1 VSLTGSTA
9 PHPDDTIVAVSSAPG
24 PGARA
29 VVRVGGP
36 AARAVVAAV
45 FTPDSTA
52 VSQDAA
58 GRNHPSPSGGG
69 AGGGVDHA
77 NAAGAS
83 AGQPNPPGPPP
94 LRGKGGD
101 EAHALLGASSAITL
115 SQDAAGRNHPS
126 PSGGGV
132 DHADAAGTLAG
143 QPNPPGPPSLRGKG
157 GDAPTDWPGSIAGS
171 TAEAAPA
178 RHLAPGQLTLSGVHS
193 PVPADLYLFAGP
205 RSYTGQ
211 DVAELHT
218 VGSPPLVERLVS
230 DLLAAGARPARPG
243 EFTLRAFLA
252 GKLDLPRAEAVHAV
266 VAADT
271 DADLTAALG
280 QLAGGVTQPL
290 HAVRD
295 DLLNLLADL
304 EAALDFADEDI
315 TFVGKSDALLR
326 VTAALARL
334 ANLRRQL
341 DGRSVSGRAVR
352 VALAG
357 APNAGKSSLF
367 NALVGGAAA
376 LVSPDAGTTRDY
388 LTARLTLG
396 GVDVELIDTAGRAD
410 AADAI
415 DEQAQR
421 LGADAAARAD
431 VVVWCAEPGGAF
443 GSTAAGGEVVKVRTK
458 SDLTPEV
465 EPGVVAASV
474 VSPGGVDAL
483 RAVLAE
489 RVAALARPPLAPSQ
503 SRCRHHLDAC
513 AADLTAAHR
522 HLALD
527 DPPELAALAVRNAVG
542 QLGEMVGAVYTTDLL
557 DRIFARFCIGK

>member
-1 VSLTGSTA
+1 MSLTGSST

-36 AARAVVAAV
+36 GARAVVAAV
-45 FTPDSTA
+45 FTPDTPSASEVSPEA
-52 VSQDAA
+52 V
-58 GRNHPSPSGGG
+58 GIKHPSPPGGG
-69 AGGGVDHA
+69 AGGGVA
-77 NAAGAS
+77 TS
-83 AGQPNPPGPPP
+83 APVQAE
-94 LRGKGGD
+94 R
-101 EAHALLGASSAITL
+101 
-115 SQDAAGRNHPS
+115 S
-126 PSGGGV
+126 PEP
-132 DHADAAGTLAG
+132 
-143 QPNPPGPPSLRGKG
+143 PNPPGPPSLRGKG
-157 GDAPTDWPGSIAGS
+157 GDALTDLPGSSIGS
-171 TAEAAPA
+171 GVEPAP
-178 RHLAPGQLTLSGVHS
+178 RHLVPGRLTLSGVHS

-218 VGSPPLVERLVS
+218 VGSIPLVERLVA

-315 TFVGKSDALLR
+315 TFVGKPEALLR

-376 LVSPDAGTTRDY
+376 IVSPEAGTTRDY
-388 LTARLTLG
+388 LTARVALG
-396 GVDVELIDTAGRAD
+396 GIDVELIDTAGRAA
-410 AADAI
+410 AADGI
-415 DEQAQR
+415 EEQAQR

-431 VVVWCAEPGGAF
+431 VVVWCAEPGTPLGCI
-443 GSTAAGGEVVKVRTK
+443 AASGEVIRVRTK
-458 SDLTPEV
+458 SDLVPEL
-465 EPGVVAASV
+465 EAGVVCASV
-474 VSPGGVDAL
+474 VAPGGIDAL
-483 RAVLAE
+483 RTALAG
-489 RVAALARPPLAPSQ
+489 RVSALARPPLAPSQ

-557 DRIFARFCIGK
+557 DRIFARFCVGK

>member
-1 VSLTGSTA
+1 MSLTAGTA

-29 VVRVGGP
+29 VVRVGGR

-45 FTPDSTA
+45 FTPDA
-52 VSQDAA
+52 
-58 GRNHPSPSGGG
+58 
-69 AGGGVDHA
+69 
-77 NAAGAS
+77 
-83 AGQPNPPGPPP
+83 PPP
-94 LRGKGGD
+94 
-101 EAHALLGASSAITL
+101 
-115 SQDAAGRNHPS
+115 
-126 PSGGGV
+126 
-132 DHADAAGTLAG
+132 AD
-143 QPNPPGPPSLRGKG
+143 
-157 GDAPTDWPGSIAGS
+157 
-171 TAEAAPA
+171 
-178 RHLAPGQLTLSGVHS
+178 RHLVPGRLALSGVHS

-341 DGRSVSGRAVR
+341 DGRAVSGRAVR

-367 NALVGGAAA
+367 NALTGAAA
-376 LVSPDAGTTRDY
+376 LVSPEAGTTRDY
-388 LTARLTLG
+388 LAARLTLG
-396 GVDVELIDTAGRAD
+396 GADVELIDTAGRVA

-431 VVVWCAEPGGAF
+431 VVVWCAEPGVVF
-443 GSTAAGGEVVKVRTK
+443 GCNAASGEVVRVRTK
-458 SDLTPEV
+458 SDLPSAP

-474 VSPGGVDAL
+474 VTPGGADAL

-557 DRIFARFCIGK
+557 DRIFSRFCIGK